1 MFREA
6 GQWPAAPGGYD
17 DRLPAAGGMIASQLV
32 ITLDTVKKHVSH
44 LLGKLGAANRT
55 EAVARARELGLIS

>member
-17 DRLPAAGGMIASQLV
+17 DRLPAGGMIKFPEILS
-32 ITLDTVKKHVSH
+32 D
-44 LLGKLGAANRT
+44 G
-55 EAVARARELGLIS
+55 